1 MLEVRLALKRLE
13 CLVPTLRVY
22 IDLDLKPL
30 DIGFYFNPRIRVLGF
45 P

>member
-13 CLVPTLRVY
+13 HLVPTLRVY
-22 IDLDLKPL
+22 IDLDLKPFN
-30 DIGFYFNPRIRVLGF
+30 IGFYSNPRIKVLGF